1 MVILF
6 LLCLAV
12 LIGVCAGGTAQTH
25 RSSST
30 GTMRC
35 PSCGAQA
42 TVRGN
47 SWECGWCGDCGVF
60 R

>member
-1 MVILF
+1 MIL
-6 LLCLAV
+6 LLL
-12 LIGVCAGGTAQTH
+12 LFIGVMVVACAGESTQSQSGTAK
-25 RSSST
+25 
-30 GTMRC
+30 TMRC
-35 PSCGAQA
+35 PTCGAQA

>member
-1 MVILF
+1 MILLLCAVILI
-6 LLCLAV
+6 V
-12 LIGVCAGGTAQTH
+12 ICAKSPASGGNGGE
-25 RSSST
+25 R
-30 GTMRC
+30 TMRC

-47 SWECGWCGDCGVF
+47 SWECGWCGDSGVF